1 MDTTTLGKTGLRV
14 SVAGLGGGGYS
25 RLGLGAG
32 GDEANA
38 ERVVRAAIDLGVNF
52 IDTAE
57 TYGTQAVIG
66 RALKDVRR
74 EDVVLS
80 TKKCA
85 GRPGDLCTPDA
96 FREGVE
102 VCLRELGTDT
112 IDVFHLHA
120 TQIPEYDYVVGEIVP
135 VVQAMRD
142 EGKIRFI
149 GVTEMFNG
157 DSAHAM
163 LSRAVRDD
171 CWDVIMVGL
180 NMLNPSAS
188 RDVLPMAAERGIG
201 SLVMFAVRNALS
213 QPARLREVLD
223 DLADRGKLD
232 PDTFDRDD
240 PLGFLI
246 ADGGADS
253 IVEAAYR
260 YARWQQGVSVVLTG
274 TGDVEHL
281 RQNVATICQPPL
293 PDAVLERLDDLF
305 GHVDCVSGS

>member
-57 TYGTQAVIG
+57 TYGTQEVIG
-66 RALKDVRR
+66 RALRGVKR

-85 GRPGDLCTPDA
+85 GRPDDLCTPED
-96 FREGVE
+96 FRQGVE
-102 VCLRELGTDT
+102 NCLRELRTDF

-142 EGKIRFI
+142 EGKIGFI

-171 CWDVIMVGL
+171 CWDVFMVGL
-180 NMLNPSAS
+180 NMLNPSAC
-188 RDVLPMAAERGIG
+188 RDVLPMAAEKGIG
-201 SLVMFAVRNALS
+201 ALVMFAVRNALS
-213 QPARLREVLD
+213 RPDRLREVLG
-223 DLADRGKLD
+223 DLVAQGKLD
-232 PDTFDRDD
+232 ADTFDRDD
-240 PLGFLI
+240 PLGFLLTE
-246 ADGGADS
+246 GGADS

-260 YARWQQGVSVVLTG
+260 YCRHLPGVSVVLTG

-281 RQNVATICQPPL
+281 TQNVAAICKPPL
-293 PDAVLERLDDLF
+293 PKAVLQRLDDLF

>member
-1 MDTTTLGKTGLRV
+1 MDHTTLGQTGLRV

-25 RLGLGAG
+25 RLGLGTG

-38 ERVVRAAIDLGVNF
+38 GRVVRAAIDLGVNF

-57 TYGTQAVIG
+57 TYGTQEVVG
-66 RALKDVRR
+66 RALKGVRR

-85 GRPGDLCTPDA
+85 GRQDNLSTPEA
-96 FREGVE
+96 FGEGVE
-102 VCLRELGTDT
+102 VCLRELQTDY

-157 DSAHAM
+157 DSAHGM

-180 NMLNPSAS
+180 NMLNPSAC
-188 RDVLPMAAERGIG
+188 RDVLPLAAEKGIG
-201 SLVMFAVRNALS
+201 GLVMFAVRNALS
-213 QPARLREVLD
+213 QPDRLREVLD
-223 DLADRGKLD
+223 DLAAQGKLD
-232 PDTFDRDD
+232 ADTFDSDD
-240 PLGFLI
+240 PLGFLLT
-246 ADGGADS
+246 DGGADS

-260 YARWQQGVSVVLTG
+260 YCRHQPGVNVVLTG

-281 RQNVATICQPPL
+281 TQNISAICKPPL
-293 PDAVLERLDDLF
+293 PETVLQRLDDLF